1 MRSEPER
8 DVTVG
13 RAIQYDFV
21 GSLEFLF
28 VVIGGQPADDD
39 PVVAPKSLP
48 AKDNVTS
55 HRAAQLLVYREE
67 AQKFIRRGPVELGA
81 LDELLPQLGMGAQ
94 VLQGQCG
101 LRCGGVDA
109 AGDEVPENVEQ
120 LRV

>member
-13 RAIQYDFV
+13 RTIQHDFV

-55 HRAAQLLVYREE
+55 HRAAQLLVDREE
-67 AQKFIRRGPVELGA
+67 AQKFICRGPVELGA
-81 LDELLPQLGMGAQ
+81 LNELLPQLGMGAQ
-94 VLQGQCG
+94 V
-101 LRCGGVDA
+101 
-109 AGDEVPENVEQ
+109 
-120 LRV
+120 